1 MLWPMTPG
9 PAVAIACQGGGSHTA
24 FSAGVLARLLEGDE
38 LADHRIVGLSG
49 TSGGA
54 ICATLVWSA
63 LREGDRVRAAAL
75 LDDFWADNAA
85 SDPADRALNAVA
97 LLAGLAQGY
106 GMPPAV
112 SPYHLPAPSYGLDR
126 FREMLERHIDFD
138 AIEIDENA
146 RDPMLLLGA
155 VDVLSGRFRA
165 FNSRT
170 ERITADRVLASAAI
184 PTLFPAVHV
193 DGGVYWDGLFSQ
205 NPPVRDLLDG
215 ALDEL
220 WVIQVNPTA
229 RAHEPT
235 TVLDIADRRNELSGN
250 LSLYQE
256 LSFVEKID
264 ELLESGTLSPCG
276 KYRQIVVRI
285 IEMPSDVTRVQG
297 PASKLN
303 RDPAF
308 LGGLIERGRHQAE
321 VFLTGHAFERAWVAG
336 DADGVLRAFTD
347 GAEIVADGPFG
358 AAHIRGD
365 ADRRDFVTERL
376 CATIRIN
383 PVRKQV
389 TGDRV
394 AWSVRMRRDGDVTE
408 GTGEILVGPE
418 GVSEL
423 RLRSD

>member
-1 MLWPMTPG
+1 MTPG

-38 LADHRIVGLSG
+38 LADHQIIGLSG

-63 LREGDRVRAAAL
+63 LREGDRARAAAL
-75 LDDFWADNAA
+75 LDEFWADNAA

-97 LLAGLAQGY
+97 MLAGLAQAY
-106 GMPPAV
+106 GMLPAV

-126 FREMLERHIDFD
+126 FREMLARHIDFD
-138 AIEIDENA
+138 AIEIDDDA

-193 DGGVYWDGLFSQ
+193 DGGVYWDGLFLQ

-229 RAHEPT
+229 RALEPT

-264 ELLESGTLSPCG
+264 ELLESGMLSPG
-276 KYRQIVVRI
+276 
-285 IEMPSDVTRVQG
+285 ST
-297 PASKLN
+297 
-303 RDPAF
+303 F
-308 LGGLIERGRHQAE
+308 
-321 VFLTGHAFERAWVAG
+321 
-336 DADGVLRAFTD
+336 ADR
-347 GAEIVADGPFG
+347 AEIVAD
-358 AAHIRGD
+358 
-365 ADRRDFVTERL
+365 
-376 CATIRIN
+376 
-383 PVRKQV
+383 V
-389 TGDRV
+389 TG
-394 AWSVRMRRDGDVTE
+394 S
-408 GTGEILVGPE
+408 
-418 GVSEL
+418 
-423 RLRSD
+423 

>member
-1 MLWPMTPG
+1 M
-9 PAVAIACQGGGSHTA
+9 V
-24 FSAGVLARLLEGDE
+24 RLSKYL
-38 LADHRIVGLSG
+38 G
-49 TSGGA
+49 TVRDRFG
-54 ICATLVWSA
+54 T
-63 LREGDRVRAAAL
+63 RE
-75 LDDFWADNAA
+75 
-85 SDPADRALNAVA
+85 RALAV
-97 LLAGLAQGY
+97 
-106 GMPPAV
+106 PAV

-146 RDPMLLLGA
+146 RHPMLLLGA

-184 PTLFPAVHV
+184 PTLFPAVRV

-235 TVLDIADRRNELSGN
+235 TALDIAVRRNELSGN

-376 CATIRIN
+376 CDTIRIN